1 MTKNRFIFLRATTYF
16 RWARKI
22 AAWCPE
28 VMDAPKVL
36 RRIAGDSRKIELG
49 DNAGIHLRLLQ
60 AMGFDLA
67 AIHAASPRS
76 AAAIGAD
83 LDKRPR
89 GWLNAAGEAA
99 AIEVR
104 RDFREWKKAFRERS

>member
-1 MTKNRFIFLRATTYF
+1 
-16 RWARKI
+16 
-22 AAWCPE
+22 
-28 VMDAPKVL
+28 
-36 RRIAGDSRKIELG
+36 
-49 DNAGIHLRLLQ
+49 
-60 AMGFDLA
+60 MGFDLA

-104 RDFREWKKAFRERS
+104 RDFREWKKAFRER